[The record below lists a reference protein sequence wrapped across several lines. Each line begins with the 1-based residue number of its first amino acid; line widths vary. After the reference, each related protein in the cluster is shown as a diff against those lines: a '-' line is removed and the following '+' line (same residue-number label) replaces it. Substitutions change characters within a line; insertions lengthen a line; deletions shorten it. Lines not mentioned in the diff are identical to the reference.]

1 MIRRLKELLSAL
13 KEDGVRARLVPAT
26 VPTHSPLAEA
36 VREEILQVCAEVS
49 PRSGEV
55 PFYSTVTGGLLD
67 TAELDAEY
75 WYRNVRETVRFE
87 ETVRGLLGSGYRA
100 FVEASPH
107 PVLTMALQ
115 DTIDDTLDA
124 KHGVALSGSLRRDEG
139 SLERFLVSLGEI
151 WVGGVDVDWAAVFRG
166 SGARRVD
173 LPTYAF
179 QRERYWLQARSSALA
194 DAASIGQASTGHP
207 LLGAALALADGEEW
221 LFTGRLSLET
231 HPWLADHAFM
241 GATLLPGAV
250 FVELALRAGREV
262 GLEEI
267 AELALEAPL
276 VLPQHGGVQLQISLG
291 PPEESGRRPLSIYA
305 RPESSSTNGTPDATH
320 AERAPAGSAIDEM
333 QGDEQT
339 FTRHASGVLCVSSH
353 TVGEQVAA
361 AERAAALAGGAW
373 PPPGSRPVQLED
385 PYEHLAEQGYE
396 YGPAF
401 QGLGDV
407 WRRGSEVFAEV
418 SLPAEEH
425 AQATRFALH
434 PALLD
439 AALQAAGVGLLGAED
454 AEAGLDGHVKEGHGQ
469 GRLPFSFSGVSLHAC
484 GASRLRV
491 KLSYTA
497 NDTVSLIAAG
507 EGGALVAVVDAL
519 VSRAASPDHFN
530 QLRGG
535 SEESLF
541 RLDWAPL
548 PAGDAPAPAAPADG
562 WALFGAED
570 TRLADALAG
579 DAAKIGVYADLGSL
593 LEGIDGGAAVPEVV
607 FVDCTAEGN
616 SAFARDRGEGAEDV
630 ARAARACT
638 QWMLA
643 LLQAWLADP
652 RLAGSRLVLISCG
665 AVAVN
670 RSEDVP
676 QLAAA
681 PIWGLVRS
689 AQSEEPGRFV
699 LVDIDARDASW
710 NGLAG
715 TLAGALAT
723 DEPQLAVRNGEVLA
737 VRLAAVDSRELLQAP
752 ADAAAWRL
760 DLEERGTL
768 ERLAFLP
775 SNDAVQPLAEGQV
788 RVAMRAAGLN
798 FRDVLIA
805 LDMYPDEAVVGSE
818 GAGVIVEIGPEV
830 GDLAV
835 GDRVMGMFF
844 AGFAPL
850 AVTERRLLAR
860 IPDGW
865 SFTEAAAVPTAFLTA
880 YHGLLDLA
888 GLRAGERLLVHA
900 AAGGV
905 GMAAVQL
912 ARHLGAEVF
921 ATASPEKLGALM
933 SLGLDEA
940 HVASSRSLDFSERFR
955 HATAGKGVDVV
966 LNSLT
971 GGFVDASLDLFPNGG
986 RFIEIGRADV
996 RDAGEVASSH
1006 PGVAYRAFALMDA
1019 GMDRIHELLGEV
1031 LELFQGGALRALPLT
1046 TWDLRRAPEAFRCM
1060 AQARHTGKNV
1070 LTLPAGI
1077 DPHGTVLIT
1086 GATGSLGSLLAR
1098 HLVREHGVR
1107 HLLLLSR
1114 SGSGAPGAAEL
1125 EAQLVELGATTVAIV
1140 ACDVSNRDELRAAIE
1155 SLAQEHPLDAVIHAA
1170 GVLSDGVIGSLTAEQ
1185 LERVMAPKVDAA
1197 WHLHELTENLS
1208 MSAFVLFSS
1217 SAGAA
1222 GSMGQGNYAA
1232 ANSFLDALAA
1242 HRRAHGLPATSMAWG
1257 LWEATGE
1264 MASHLDE
1271 ADLARLTRLGNMP
1284 LSAAEG
1290 LELFDRALAADEAL
1304 VIPMRLDP
1312 AALRGAPR
1320 SDVVPPLLRG
1330 LARARPRTKGG
1341 AVGSLAR
1348 RLAGAS
1354 EAERERVAVD
1364 LVRAQA
1370 AAVLGHASAQAIE
1383 ERRAFKDL
1391 GFDSLTAVELRNR
1404 LALATG
1410 LRLPA
1415 TLIFDHPNPTVLA
1428 HHLLSE
1434 LAGTST
1440 RTAIAVSTAASEEPI
1455 AIVGMSCRYPGG
1467 VRSPEELWELVAA
1480 GGDGISDFPDDRGW
1494 DIDALYDPDPDRAG
1508 TTYTRAGG
1516 FVHEAAD
1523 FDPGFFGISPREALT
1538 MDPQQR
1544 LLLEAAWEA
1553 FEDAGIDPGSLRGSP
1568 TGVFAGL
1575 NSQDYGIGSPE
1586 DVPADLVGYVAT
1598 SRSGSVVSGRVA
1610 YTFGLEG
1617 PAMTV
1622 DTACSSSLVALHLAC
1637 QSLRAGECSLAL
1649 AGGVTVLA
1657 TPALFVISSSQRALA
1672 RDGRCKAF
1680 ADSADGTGLAEGVGT
1695 VLLERLSDARRLG
1708 HPVLALVRGSAVNQ
1722 DGASNGLAAPNGPS
1736 QQRVIL
1742 QALANAGLQGSD
1754 VDAVE
1759 AHGTGTRLGDP
1770 IEAQALLA
1778 TYGQERGEG
1787 RPPLWLGSLKS
1798 NIGHAQAAAGV
1809 AGVIKMTMA
1818 LRHGVLPGTLHVDE
1832 PSRQVDW
1839 SAGAVSLLTEAQPW
1853 QANRRPRRA
1862 GVSSFGVSGT
1872 NAHLILEEA
1881 PAVADVDPS
1890 PDAVGL
1896 GDVVPWVVS
1905 GRSADALRD
1914 QAARLLEHVEARPE
1928 LTAADVGFSLAST
1941 RASFQHR
1948 AVVIGGDRPEL
1959 AAGLGALAD
1968 AQSAVGLV
1976 EGFAG
1981 AAMGGVAFLFPGQGS
1996 QWEGM
2001 ALGLLDASPVFAER
2015 MRACADALAPHVDW
2029 SLEDVLRGAA
2039 GAPGLDRVDV
2049 VQPVL
2054 FAVMVSLSAL
2064 WQACGVQPDMVV
2076 GHSQGEIAAAHIAG
2090 GLSLEDAARVVA
2102 LRSQL
2107 LMRLV
2112 VGHGTMA
2119 SLALRAEQ
2127 LQPRLEQWGGR
2138 VVIAGVNGPSS
2149 LVVSGEVEA
2158 VEELLEECAAEGVRV
2173 RRIAAAVGAGHSP
2186 QVEAIREELLQACSV
2201 LAPRCGEVPF
2211 YSTVTAQPLDTAELG
2226 AEYWYRNARE
2236 PVRFEQ
2242 TIRTL
2247 LARGCRTFIEISP
2260 HPVLRVAVQETA
2272 EDAAE
2277 DAAVVGSLRREQG
2290 GPERFL
2296 LSMGEAW
2303 VRGVDIDWNAVFSGS
2318 GAKRVELPRY
2328 AFQRSRYWLQAAAGG
2343 AGDMSS
2349 AGQAAA
2355 DHPLLSATLALAG
2368 GEGWLFTGRLSLE
2381 SHPWLA
2387 DHACMGMALF
2397 PGTAFVELAL
2407 RAGAEVGCDEIA
2419 ELTLEAPLVLP
2430 EQGGVQMQISLGEP
2444 EESGRRA
2451 IGIHSRPE
2459 PSAGDGLPDGQAV
2472 WTCHASG
2479 FLAAAAQMQ
2488 DERALRAEA
2497 ASLDAGAWPPPGADP
2512 VPIDG
2517 FYDRLAATG
2526 YDYGPSFQ
2534 GLRAVWRRGEEV
2546 FAEVALPED
2555 QHALAGRFALHPAL
2569 LDVALQAA
2577 MAGIGDDLGARLPFS
2592 WEGFGLY
2599 ATGASSLRVRL
2610 SRVGADAISLMAVD
2624 GDGSLVACLRS
2635 LLSRPVSSE
2644 QLEAALG
2651 GQRKSLYRLD
2661 WTVVS
2666 TPSPVPAAA
2675 PWAVVGAGDAGHP
2688 GLAALQ
2694 AEEIAGGAHPDVE
2707 SLCKAIAPG
2716 AAVPAVV
2723 FMDCTSIESEPLAGG
2738 TKENDGGVAVAA
2750 RLAACRVL
2758 RSLQAFLAD
2767 ERLSASR
2774 LVLVT
2779 SGAVAAVPG
2788 EDMTGLA
2795 AAPIW
2800 GLVRSAQSENPGRF
2814 TLLDL
2819 DGEDA
2824 SWRALTA
2831 ALACEEPQLALRGGR
2846 LLAPRLAPMEC
2857 PAIDAPALDPHG
2869 TVLITGGTGE
2879 LGGLLARHLV
2889 AKHGV
2894 RSLVLASRSGPRA
2907 DGAIELEAE
2916 LTAMGARVTLAACD
2930 VSRRDELAALLD
2942 DVPAEHP
2949 LSVVV
2954 HAAAVLDDGV
2964 IGSLTPERM
2973 GRVMAPKVDAAWH
2986 LHELTE
2992 HMGLSAF
2999 VLFSSGAGTIGTPGQ
3014 ASYAAGNVFLDA
3026 LAAYRR
3032 ARGLPAI
3039 SLAWGMWSQNGRATE
3054 HLDETGLKR
3063 LVRMGSLELSAE
3075 EGLDVFDAAL
3085 SMEEA
3090 LAIPIRFDAL
3100 ALLAL
3105 ARDGGVPSVMR
3116 NLVRVSTRRASDA
3129 SSGSLARR
3137 IASAPRDERLSVAL
3151 DAVRGE
3157 TAVVLGHASPE
3168 AVDVQ
3173 RAFLELGLDS
3183 LTGLELRN
3191 RLSAIAGLGLPP
3203 TLMFDH
3209 PNPTA
3214 LAGHLLALLEPSPE
3228 GGADRPDPSGPAEPA
3243 GQSPIEGSGAMEGST
3258 NGSTNGQPAGMIGSL
3273 LRTAHDLDEDGEFMQ
3288 LLLEVSRF
3296 RPSFNAPLEPHRAPA
3311 PVRLAHGAEGPA
3323 LICLP
3328 SLLAMSGPHQF
3339 ARFARSL
3346 DGVCDVDALALPGF
3360 VAGESVPGT
3369 AEVAIETLLGVLA
3382 QDFVDAPFALVGYSS
3397 GGLLAQ
3403 ALAARLESLD
3413 TAPAAVILIDSY
3425 APGSADLVELRSGLM
3440 DGMFQR
3446 DAQYLVMDDIRLTA
3460 MGAYLR
3466 LFKNRALAEIVTPTL
3481 LVRATQPLP
3490 GTPADS
3496 EWKASWPPAHAAIDV
3511 PGDHFTVLEECADS
3525 TARAAHGWLALASS
3539 RKGKT

>member
-1 MIRRLKELLSAL
+1 MRIH
-13 KEDGVRARLVPAT
+13 AT
-26 VPTHSPLAEA
+26 
-36 VREEILQVCAEVS
+36 
-49 PRSGEV
+49 
-55 PFYSTVTGGLLD
+55 
-67 TAELDAEY
+67 
-75 WYRNVRETVRFE
+75 
-87 ETVRGLLGSGYRA
+87 
-100 FVEASPH
+100 
-107 PVLTMALQ
+107 
-115 DTIDDTLDA
+115 
-124 KHGVALSGSLRRDEG
+124 
-139 SLERFLVSLGEI
+139 
-151 WVGGVDVDWAAVFRG
+151 
-166 SGARRVD
+166 
-173 LPTYAF
+173 
-179 QRERYWLQARSSALA
+179 
-194 DAASIGQASTGHP
+194 
-207 LLGAALALADGEEW
+207 
-221 LFTGRLSLET
+221 
-231 HPWLADHAFM
+231 
-241 GATLLPGAV
+241 
-250 FVELALRAGREV
+250 
-262 GLEEI
+262 
-267 AELALEAPL
+267 
-276 VLPQHGGVQLQISLG
+276 
-291 PPEESGRRPLSIYA
+291 
-305 RPESSSTNGTPDATH
+305 
-320 AERAPAGSAIDEM
+320 
-333 QGDEQT
+333 
-339 FTRHASGVLCVSSH
+339 
-353 TVGEQVAA
+353 
-361 AERAAALAGGAW
+361 
-373 PPPGSRPVQLED
+373 
-385 PYEHLAEQGYE
+385 
-396 YGPAF
+396 
-401 QGLGDV
+401 
-407 WRRGSEVFAEV
+407 
-418 SLPAEEH
+418 
-425 AQATRFALH
+425 
-434 PALLD
+434 
-439 AALQAAGVGLLGAED
+439 
-454 AEAGLDGHVKEGHGQ
+454 
-469 GRLPFSFSGVSLHAC
+469 
-484 GASRLRV
+484 GASSLRV
-491 KLSYTA
+491 KLSPA
-497 NDTVSLIAAG
+497 GADAVSMAAVDDS
-507 EGGALVAVVDAL
+507 GALVVSFDSL
-519 VSRAASPDHFN
+519 VSRLVSPEHLDG
-530 QLRGG
+530 LRKG
-535 SEESLF
+535 SEEESLF
-541 RLDWAPL
+541 RLDWVPL
-548 PAGDAPAPAAPADG
+548 PAPPAPVPAAPAG
-562 WALFGAED
+562 AWALLGGES
-570 TRLADALAG
+570 TRLADALGGNAAG
-579 DAAKIGVYADLGSL
+579 IGVYADLGSL
-593 LEGIDGGAAVPEVV
+593 QERIDGSAAVPEVV
-607 FVDCTAEGN
+607 FVDCTLEGSRDFAQDPDGADGAQRDVDIGAGE
-616 SAFARDRGEGAEDV
+616 SAGGGSSAGARDV
-630 ARAARACT
+630 ARTATACT
-638 QWMLA
+638 QWLLG

-652 RLAGSRLVLISCG
+652 RLAGSRLVLLSSG

-699 LVDIDARDASW
+699 LVDVDSRDASW
-710 NGLAG
+710 SALPGAV
-715 TLAGALAT
+715 ARALAS
-723 DEPQLAVRNGEVLA
+723 DEPQLAVRDGEVLA
-737 VRLAAVDSRELLQAP
+737 VRLAPVDSSELLSVP
-752 ADAAAWRL
+752 ADTAAWRL
-760 DLEERGTL
+760 DIEERGTL
-768 ERLAFLP
+768 DRLALLP
-775 SNDAVQPLAEGQV
+775 AGDATQPLAEGQV
-788 RVAMRAAGLN
+788 RVAMCAAGLN

-805 LDMYPDEAVVGSE
+805 LDMYPEEAALGSE
-818 GAGVIVEIGPEV
+818 GAGVVVEIGPGV

-844 AGFAPL
+844 AGFASL
-850 AVTERRLLAR
+850 AITDSRLLAR

-865 SFTEAAAVPTAFLTA
+865 SFTEAAAVPTVFLTA

-900 AAGGV
+900 GTGGV

-912 ARHLGAEVF
+912 AHHLGAEVF

-940 HVASSRSLDFSERFR
+940 HVASSRSLDFSGRFLR
-955 HATAGKGVDVV
+955 ATVGGGVDVV

-971 GGFVDASLDLFPNGG
+971 GGFVDASLDLLPGGG

-996 RDAGEVASSH
+996 RDAGEVARSH
-1006 PGVAYRAFALMDA
+1006 PGVAYRAFVLMEA
-1019 GMDRIHELLGEV
+1019 GMERIQEMLREV
-1031 LELFQGGALRALPLT
+1031 LGLFQDGALRPLPLT

-1060 AQARHTGKNV
+1060 AQARHIGKNV
-1070 LTLPAGI
+1070 LALPSEI
-1077 DPHGTVLIT
+1077 DPQGTVLIT
-1086 GATGSLGSLLAR
+1086 GGTGSLGGLLAR
-1098 HLVREHGVR
+1098 HLVSEHGAR

-1114 SGSGAPGAAEL
+1114 SGSAAPGADAL
-1125 EAQLVELGATTVAIV
+1125 EAQLVELGATVTFA
-1140 ACDVSNRDELRAAIE
+1140 ACDASNREELRAAIE
-1155 SLAQEHPLDAVIHAA
+1155 SLPQEHPLDAVIHAA

-1185 LERVMAPKVDAA
+1185 VERVMAPKVDAA
-1197 WHLHELTENLS
+1197 WHLHELTENLP
-1208 MSAFVLFSS
+1208 MSTFVLFSS

-1232 ANSFLDALAA
+1232 ANTFLDALAA
-1242 HRRAHGLPATSMAWG
+1242 HRRARGLPATSMAWG
-1257 LWEATGE
+1257 LWAAAGE

-1271 ADLARLTRLGNMP
+1271 DDLARLGRVGNMP

-1304 VIPMRLDP
+1304 VIPMRVDP
-1312 AALRGAPR
+1312 AALRAASR

-1330 LARARPRTKGG
+1330 IARARSPRAGGG
-1341 AVGSLAR
+1341 AAGSLTR
-1348 RLAGAS
+1348 RLAGVS

-1364 LVRAQA
+1364 LVCAQA

-1415 TLIFDHPNPTVLA
+1415 TLIFDHPNPTALA
-1428 HHLLSE
+1428 RHLLGE
-1434 LAGTST
+1434 LAGTSG
-1440 RTAIAVSTAASEEPI
+1440 RVSVVASRAASEEPI

-1467 VRSPEELWELVAA
+1467 VSSPEELWELISTE
-1480 GGDGISDFPDDRGW
+1480 GDGISGFPEDRGW
-1494 DIDALYDPDPDRAG
+1494 DLEALYDPDPDRAG
-1508 TTYTRAGG
+1508 TTYTREGG
-1516 FVHEAAD
+1516 FLHDAAD

-1586 DVPADLVGYVAT
+1586 SVPADLVGYVAT

-1637 QSLRAGECSLAL
+1637 QSLRSGECSLAL

-1680 ADSADGTGLAEGVGT
+1680 AAAADGTGLAEGVGL
-1695 VLLERLSDARRLG
+1695 VLLERLSDARRLA
-1708 HPVLALVRGSAVNQ
+1708 HPVLAVVRGSAVNQ

-1742 QALANAGLQGSD
+1742 QALANAGLRGSD
-1754 VDAVE
+1754 VDVVE
-1759 AHGTGTRLGDP
+1759 AHGTGTTLGDP
-1770 IEAQALLA
+1770 IEAQALIT
-1778 TYGQERGEG
+1778 TYGQGRGEG
-1787 RPPLWLGSLKS
+1787 SQPLWLGSLKS

-1832 PSRQVDW
+1832 PSRQIDW
-1839 SAGAVSLLTEAQPW
+1839 SAGAVSLLTEALPW
-1853 QANRRPRRA
+1853 QANGRPRRA

-1905 GRSADALRD
+1905 GRGADALRD
-1914 QAARLLEHVEARPE
+1914 QAARLLEHVEPRPE

-1948 AVVIGGDRPEL
+1948 AVVIGGGRPEL
-1959 AAGLGALAD
+1959 VAGLGAIAA

-1981 AAMGGVAFLFPGQGS
+1981 AATGGVAFLFPGQGS

-2001 ALGLLDASPVFAER
+2001 ALGLLDSSPVFAER

-2029 SLEDVLRGAA
+2029 SLEGVLRGAA

-2064 WQACGVQPDMVV
+2064 WQACGVQPDIVV

-2138 VVIAGVNGPSS
+2138 AVIAGVNGPSS

-2186 QVEAIREELLQACSV
+2186 QVEAIREELLQACSA
-2201 LAPRCGEVPF
+2201 LAPRSGEVPF
-2211 YSTVTAQPLDTAELG
+2211 YSTVTAQLLDTAELG

-2290 GPERFL
+2290 GLERFL
-2296 LSMGEAW
+2296 LSLGEAW
-2303 VRGVDIDWNAVFSGS
+2303 VGGVDVDWDAVFAGS

-2343 AGDMSS
+2343 TGDMSS

-2355 DHPLLSATLALAG
+2355 HHPLLSAALALAD
-2368 GEGWLFTGRLSLE
+2368 GEGWLFTGRLSLDT
-2381 SHPWLA
+2381 HPWLA

-2407 RAGAEVGCDEIA
+2407 RAGAEVGCEEIA
-2419 ELTLEAPLVLP
+2419 ELALEAPLVLP

-2451 IGIHSRPE
+2451 ISIHSRPE
-2459 PSAGDGLPDGQAV
+2459 VAAGDGLSSGPAAA

-2479 FLAAAAQMQ
+2479 YLVAGAQIAGEQ
-2488 DERALRAEA
+2488 EALREEA
-2497 ASLDAGAWPPPGADP
+2497 ASLGLNAWPPRGAEP
-2512 VPIDG
+2512 VPIDD

-2526 YDYGPSFQ
+2526 YDYGPTFQ

-2555 QHALAGRFALHPAL
+2555 QHDLATRFVLHPAL

-2577 MAGIGDDLGARLPFS
+2577 MAGLGDDLGARLPFS

-2599 ATGASSLRVRL
+2599 ASGATSLRVRL

-2635 LLSRPVSSE
+2635 LLSRPVSSR
-2644 QLEAALG
+2644 QLEEALG

-2666 TPSPVPAAA
+2666 PPSPALASA
-2675 PWAVVGAGDAGHP
+2675 PWAMVGAGDAG
-2688 GLAALQ
+2688 LARALQ
-2694 AEEIAGGAHPDVE
+2694 AVGVAGEAHPDVE
-2707 SLCKAIAPG
+2707 SLCEAIASG
-2716 AAVPAVV
+2716 AAIPAVV
-2723 FMDCTSIESEPLAGG
+2723 LMDCTSIESRPLTAGA
-2738 TKENDGGVAVAA
+2738 KEDDGGIAGVA
-2750 RLAACRVL
+2750 RLAACHVL
-2758 RSLQAFLAD
+2758 RSLQAFLVD
-2767 ERLSASR
+2767 ERLAASR
-2774 LVLVT
+2774 LVLAT

-2788 EDMTGLA
+2788 EDTMGLA

-2814 TLLDL
+2814 ALLDL

-2831 ALACEEPQLALRGGR
+2831 ALSCEEPQLALRGGR
-2846 LLAPRLAPMEC
+2846 LLAPRLAPMEY
-2857 PAIDAPALDPHG
+2857 PAIDAPAFDPRG

-2889 AKHGV
+2889 AEHGV

-2907 DGAIELEAE
+2907 GGAIELEAE

-2949 LSVVV
+2949 LSMVV

-2973 GRVMAPKVDAAWH
+2973 ERVMAPKVDAAWH

-2992 HMGLSAF
+2992 HLGLSAF

-3026 LAAYRR
+3026 LASYRR

-3039 SLAWGMWSQNGRATE
+3039 SLAWGMWAQNGRASVR
-3054 HLDETGLKR
+3054 LDEAGLR
-3063 LVRMGSLELSAE
+3063 RMARMGSLELSAE
-3075 EGLDVFDAAL
+3075 QGLEVFDAAL
-3085 SMEEA
+3085 AMEEA
-3090 LAIPIRFDAL
+3090 LAIPIRFDPL
-3100 ALLAL
+3100 ALVAL
-3105 ARDGGVPSVMR
+3105 ARDGGVPSVLR
-3116 NLVRVSTRRASDA
+3116 NLVRAPARRTPDA
-3129 SSGSLARR
+3129 SGGSLARR
-3137 IASAPRDERLSVAL
+3137 LADAPREERPRIVL

-3168 AVDVQ
+3168 AIDAR

-3191 RLSAIAGLGLPP
+3191 RLSAIAGLALPP

-3209 PNPTA
+3209 PDPTA
-3214 LAGHLLALLEPSPE
+3214 LAGHLLALLERAGEESSDQP
-3228 GGADRPDPSGPAEPA
+3228 GPDGPLGQTGRI
-3243 GQSPIEGSGAMEGST
+3243 GQSSQANGSGAADGST
-3258 NGSTNGQPAGMIGSL
+3258 DSQSAGMIGSL
-3273 LRTAHDLDEDGEFMQ
+3273 LRAAHDLGEAGEFMQ
-3288 LLLEVSRF
+3288 MLLDVSRF
-3296 RPSFNAPLEPHRAPA
+3296 RPSFAAPLEPERAPA
-3311 PVRLAHGAEGPA
+3311 PVRLSRGAVAPGLGDGAGLSLNGTAAPGLRDEAGTGPNGAAALGPQGTAGSGLRSTADPA
-3323 LICLP
+3323 LICIP

-3346 DGVCDVDALALPGF
+3346 SGICDVSALALPGF
-3360 VAGESVPGT
+3360 IAGESVPGT
-3369 AEVAIETLLGVLA
+3369 ADIAIETLLRVLA
-3382 QDFVDAPFALVGYSS
+3382 PDVSGAPFALVGYSS
-3397 GGLLAQ
+3397 GGLLAH
-3403 ALAARLESLD
+3403 ALAGRLESVD
-3413 TAPAAVILIDSY
+3413 AAPAAVILIDSY
-3425 APGSADLVELRSGLM
+3425 APGSADLVDLRSGLM

-3446 DAQYLVMDDIRLTA
+3446 EAQYLAMDDVRLTA

-3466 LFKNRALAEIVTPTL
+3466 LFKDRELPEIATPTL

-3490 GTPADS
+3490 GTPADG
-3496 EWKASWPPAHAAIDV
+3496 EWRASWPSALAVIDV

-3525 TARAAHGWLALASS
+3525 TARAAHEWLALASS
-3539 RKGKT
+3539 RKGTP